1 MKMKNNKGW
10 KMAKKKSKKKRL
22 IVFGIIIAVIIL
34 VVVAFVAG
42 KKDDVI
48 KVTTAKVER
57 RTIVQTVS
65 AVGKIQP
72 ETSVK
77 ISSETSGEIIYL
89 GVREGDTVRAG
100 QLLVRI
106 KPDIFETQL
115 EQFKSAAEAAKL
127 ETEAMHAEKIRA
139 ESELKRV
146 TELYKK
152 EFASKQEFE
161 LAKANFDRAVANYNA
176 SLSRYQ
182 QALSAYKQMQKS
194 YERTVIHSPING
206 IVTSLSVEKGEKV
219 VGTAQMAGT
228 EIMQIADLSVMNA
241 IVEVDENDIVNV
253 KVGDTAEIEVDAI
266 PNEVYKG
273 VVVETGHSAITS
285 RLGTQDEVTNFKVKI
300 RFLKPDNRLRPGM
313 SCNTEIRTNVR
324 ENVLAVPLQ
333 AVTVRLEAGNLATD
347 VASGGIEKKTEE
359 PKEKTKAPP
368 SVVFLNDKGKAK
380 MVKVKTGISDKGYI
394 EIIEGLKEGDEVIS
408 GSFMA
413 VSKLL
418 KDGSPIKVD
427 STKTRFVKKS

>member
-1 MKMKNNKGW
+1 
-10 KMAKKKSKKKRL
+10 MAKKKSKRKRL
-22 IVFGIIIAVIIL
+22 IVLGIVLVVILL
-34 VVVAFVAG
+34 VVVAFVSG
-42 KKDDVI
+42 NKDEVI

-65 AVGKIQP
+65 AIGKIQP

-127 ETEAMHAEKIRA
+127 ETEVMLAEKVRS
-139 ESELKRV
+139 ESELKRI

-161 LAKANFDRAVANYNA
+161 LAKSNYDRAVANYNA

-182 QALSAYKQMQKS
+182 QALAAYKQMQKS
-194 YERTVIHSPING
+194 YERTTIVSPISG

-253 KVGDTAEIEVDAI
+253 KVGDTADIEVDAI
-266 PNEVYKG
+266 PDEIFKG
-273 VVVETGHSAITS
+273 VVVETGHSALTS
-285 RLGTQDEVTNFKVKI
+285 KLGTQDEVTNFKVKV
-300 RFLKPDNRLRPGM
+300 RFLKPDRRLRPGM

-324 ENVLAVPLQ
+324 PNVLAVPLQ
-333 AVTVRLEAGNLATD
+333 AVTVRFEEGKSFATD
-347 VASGGIEKKTEE
+347 VGSGEIQKVDEKD
-359 PKEKTKAPP
+359 KEKVKVPP

-418 KDGSPIKVD
+418 KDGSPIKID
-427 STKTRFVKKS
+427 STKSRFVKK

>member
-1 MKMKNNKGW
+1 
-10 KMAKKKSKKKRL
+10 MAKRKTKKKRMVL
-22 IVFGIIIAVIIL
+22 GVVILVFVAIAVLSIL
-34 VVVAFVAG
+34 SSN
-42 KKDDVI
+42 KNETI
-48 KVTTAKVER
+48 KVTTTKVER
-57 RTIVQTVS
+57 RTIIQTVS
-65 AVGKIQP
+65 AVGKIEP
-72 ETSVK
+72 ETKVK

-115 EQFKSAAEAAKL
+115 EQFKAATESAKMQIESAL
-127 ETEAMHAEKIRA
+127 AEKVRA
-139 ESELKRV
+139 EGELQRV
-146 TELYKK
+146 IELYKK

-161 LAKANFDRAVANYNA
+161 MAKANYDRAVAAYNA
-176 SLSRYQ
+176 SLSNYQ
-182 QALSAYKQMQKS
+182 QSLAAFKQMQKS
-194 YERTVIHSPING
+194 FERTTITSPING

-253 KVGDTAEIEVDAI
+253 KVGDSANIEVDAL
-266 PNEVYKG
+266 PNEIFKG
-273 VVVETGHSAITS
+273 VVVETGHSALVS

-300 RFLKPDNRLRPGM
+300 RLIKPDKRLRPGM
-313 SCNTEIRTNVR
+313 SCNAEIQTTKK

-333 AVTVRLEAGNLATD
+333 AVTVKTEGASLVSD
-347 VASGGIEKKTEE
+347 VTNADIEKSNEVQ
-359 PKEKTKAPP
+359 TKKNIPP
-368 SVVFLNDKGKAK
+368 SVVFINDKGKAK
-380 MVKVKTGISDKGYI
+380 MVQVRTGISDDGYI
-394 EIIEGLKEGDEVIS
+394 EIIEGLKEGQEVVS

-413 VSKLL
+413 ITKLL

-427 STKTRFVKKS
+427 AEKNKTKKEK

>member
-1 MKMKNNKGW
+1 
-10 KMAKKKSKKKRL
+10 MAKKKSKKRRL
-22 IVFGIIIAVIIL
+22 IVLGIIL
-34 VVVAFVAG
+34 VVVILIVVAFVSG
-42 KKDDVI
+42 NKDEVI

-57 RTIVQTVS
+57 QTIVQTVS

-115 EQFKSAAEAAKL
+115 EQFKSAADAAKL
-127 ETEAMHAEKIRA
+127 ETEVMLAEKVRS
-139 ESELKRV
+139 ESELRRI

-161 LAKANFDRAVANYNA
+161 LAKANYDRAVANYNA

-182 QALSAYKQMQKS
+182 QALAAYKQMQKS
-194 YERTVIHSPING
+194 YERTTIVSPING

-241 IVEVDENDIVNV
+241 IVEVDENDIINV
-253 KVGDTAEIEVDAI
+253 KVGDTADIEVDALPDEI
-266 PNEVYKG
+266 FKG
-273 VVVETGHSAITS
+273 VVVETGHSALTS
-285 RLGTQDEVTNFKVKI
+285 KLGTQDEVTNFKVKV
-300 RFLKPDNRLRPGM
+300 RFLNPDKRLRPGM

-324 ENVLAVPLQ
+324 PNVLAVPLQ
-333 AVTVRLEAGNLATD
+333 AVTVRFEEGKSSATD
-347 VASGGIEKKTEE
+347 VRSGGIQKVEEKD
-359 PKEKTKAPP
+359 KEKVKAPP

-380 MVKVKTGISDKGYI
+380 MVKVKTGLSDKGYI

-413 VSKLL
+413 ISKLL

-427 STKTRFVKKS
+427 TTKSRFVKK

>member
-1 MKMKNNKGW
+1 
-10 KMAKKKSKKKRL
+10 MAKKKSKKRRL
-22 IVFGIIIAVIIL
+22 IVLGIIL
-34 VVVAFVAG
+34 VVVILIVVAFVSG
-42 KKDDVI
+42 NKDEVI
-48 KVTTAKVER
+48 KVITAKVER

-115 EQFKSAAEAAKL
+115 EQFKSAADAAKL
-127 ETEAMHAEKIRA
+127 ETEVMLAEKVRS
-139 ESELKRV
+139 ESELKRI

-161 LAKANFDRAVANYNA
+161 LAKANYDRAVANYNA

-182 QALSAYKQMQKS
+182 QALAAYKQMQKS
-194 YERTVIHSPING
+194 YERTTIVSPING

-241 IVEVDENDIVNV
+241 IVEVDENDIINV
-253 KVGDTAEIEVDAI
+253 KVGDTADIEVDALPDEI
-266 PNEVYKG
+266 FKG
-273 VVVETGHSAITS
+273 VVVETGHSALTS
-285 RLGTQDEVTNFKVKI
+285 KLGTQDEVTNFKVKV
-300 RFLKPDNRLRPGM
+300 RFLNPDRRLRPGM
-313 SCNTEIRTNVR
+313 SCNTEIRTNIR
-324 ENVLAVPLQ
+324 PNVLSVPLQ
-333 AVTVRLEAGNLATD
+333 AVTVRFEEGKSSATD
-347 VASGGIEKKTEE
+347 VSSGEIQKVEEKD
-359 PKEKTKAPP
+359 KEKVKAPP

-413 VSKLL
+413 ISKLL

-427 STKTRFVKKS
+427 TTKSRFVKK

>member
-1 MKMKNNKGW
+1 
-10 KMAKKKSKKKRL
+10 MAKRKSKKGLVISIIL
-22 IVFGIIIAVIIL
+22 IILFAIIAV
-34 VVVAFVAG
+34 AFLTG
-42 KKDDVI
+42 RKDEVI
-48 KVTTAKVER
+48 KVTTSKVER
-57 RTIVQTVS
+57 RTIIQTVS
-65 AVGKIQP
+65 AVGKIEP
-72 ETSVK
+72 ETKVK

-115 EQFKSAAEAAKL
+115 EQFKAAAEAAKVQI
-127 ETEAMHAEKIRA
+127 ESARAEKVRA
-139 ESELKRV
+139 EGELRRV
-146 TELYKK
+146 TELYQK

-161 LAKANFDRAVANYNA
+161 LAKANFERAVAAYNA
-176 SLSRYQ
+176 SLSNYQ
-182 QALSAYKQMQKS
+182 QALAAYKQMQKS
-194 YERTVIHSPING
+194 FERTTIYSPING
-206 IVTSLSVEKGEKV
+206 VVTSLSVEKGEKV

-253 KVGDTAEIEVDAI
+253 KVGDTADIEVDAI
-266 PNEVYKG
+266 PDEVFKG

-285 RLGTQDEVTNFKVKI
+285 KLGTQDEVTNFKVKI
-300 RFLKPDNRLRPGM
+300 RFLKPDRRLRPGM
-313 SCNTEIRTNVR
+313 SCNAEIQTNKR

-333 AVTVRLEAGNLATD
+333 AVTVRMEGFTPKSD
-347 VASGGIEKKTEE
+347 ISTGDIEKVQDAQITKKKT
-359 PKEKTKAPP
+359 PP
-368 SVVFLNDKGKAK
+368 SVVFIADKGKAK
-380 MVKVKTGISDKGYI
+380 MVKVKTGISDNGYI
-394 EIIEGLKEGDEVIS
+394 EIIEGLKEGEIVIS

-427 STKTRFVKKS
+427 TTKFGIKSKF

>member
-1 MKMKNNKGW
+1 
-10 KMAKKKSKKKRL
+10 MAKKKSKKKRL
-22 IVFGIIIAVIIL
+22 VAFGVVIVVIIL
-34 VVVAFVAG
+34 VVVAFVVG
-42 KKDDVI
+42 KKDEVI

-100 QLLVRI
+100 ELLVRI

-127 ETEAMHAEKIRA
+127 ETEVMLAEKIRA
-139 ESELKRV
+139 ESELKRI
-146 TELYKK
+146 TELYQK

-161 LAKANFDRAVANYNA
+161 MAKANFDRALASYHS

-194 YERTVIHSPING
+194 YERTSIYSPING

-253 KVGDTAEIEVDAI
+253 KVGDTAIIEVDAI
-266 PNEVYKG
+266 PNEEFKG
-273 VVVETGHSAITS
+273 VVVETGHSAIIS

-313 SCNTEIRTNVR
+313 SCNTEIRTKVR

-333 AVTVRLEAGNLATD
+333 AVTVRLEGGNLATD
-347 VASGGIEKKTEE
+347 ITSGEIEKETNET
-359 PKEKTKAPP
+359 KEKFKTPP

-380 MVKVKTGISDKGYI
+380 MIKVKTGISDKGYI

-427 STKTRFVKKS
+427 TTKTRFVKKS

>member
-1 MKMKNNKGW
+1 
-10 KMAKKKSKKKRL
+10 MAKRKSKKKLVILATVIVL
-22 IVFGIIIAVIIL
+22 IVVIAV
-34 VVVAFVAG
+34 AFLSG
-42 KKDDVI
+42 RKDEVI

-65 AVGKIQP
+65 AVGEIEP
-72 ETSVK
+72 ETKVK

-89 GVREGDTVRAG
+89 GVREGDTVRAN

-106 KPDIFETQL
+106 KPDIFQTQL
-115 EQFKSAAEAAKL
+115 EQFKAAAEAAKVQI
-127 ETEAMHAEKIRA
+127 ESARAEKVRA
-139 ESELKRV
+139 ESEFRRIS
-146 TELYKK
+146 ELYEK

-161 LAKANFDRAVANYNA
+161 LAKANYERAVAAYNA
-176 SLSRYQ
+176 SLSNYQ
-182 QALSAYKQMQKS
+182 QALAAYKQMQKS
-194 YERTVIHSPING
+194 FERTEIYSPING

-228 EIMQIADLSVMNA
+228 EIMQVADLSVMNA

-253 KVGDTAEIEVDAI
+253 KVGDTADIEVDAI
-266 PNEVYKG
+266 PDEIFKG
-273 VVVETGHSAITS
+273 VVVETGHSAMTS
-285 RLGTQDEVTNFKVKI
+285 KLGTQDEVKNFKVKI
-300 RFLKPDNRLRPGM
+300 RILNPDRRLRPGM
-313 SCNTEIRTNVR
+313 SCNAEIQTNKK
-324 ENVLAVPLQ
+324 ENVLAIPLQ
-333 AVTVRLEAGNLATD
+333 AVTVRLEDFTPKSD
-347 VASGGIEKKTEE
+347 VSSGEIEKSQEEKKTI
-359 PKEKTKAPP
+359 KKTPP

-394 EIIEGLKEGDEVIS
+394 EIIDGLKEGDEVIS

-427 STKTRFVKKS
+427 TVKFGKKSK

>member
-1 MKMKNNKGW
+1 
-10 KMAKKKSKKKRL
+10 MAKRKSKKRL
-22 IVFGIIIAVIIL
+22 IVLIAVVAL
-34 VVVAFVAG
+34 LAVVLISFFAG
-42 KKDDVI
+42 KKEEII

-57 RTIVQTVS
+57 RTIIQTVS
-65 AVGKIQP
+65 AVGKIEP
-72 ETSVK
+72 ETKVK

-115 EQFKSAAEAAKL
+115 EQFKAAADAAKVQIESAL
-127 ETEAMHAEKIRA
+127 AEKVRA
-139 ESELKRV
+139 ESELRRI
-146 TELYKK
+146 TELYQK

-161 LAKANFDRAVANYNA
+161 LAKANFDRAVASYNA
-176 SLSRYQ
+176 ALSNYQ
-182 QALSAYKQMQKS
+182 QALAAYKQMQKS
-194 YERTVIHSPING
+194 FERTTIYSPING
-206 IVTSLSVEKGEKV
+206 VVTSLSIEKGEKV

-253 KVGDTAEIEVDAI
+253 KVGDSADIEVDAI
-266 PNEVYKG
+266 PDEIFQG
-273 VVVETGHSAITS
+273 IVVETGHSALTS
-285 RLGTQDEVTNFKVKI
+285 KLGTQDEVTNFKVKV
-300 RFLKPDNRLRPGM
+300 RFLHPDRRLRPGM
-313 SCNTEIRTNVR
+313 SCNAEIRTNKR

-333 AVTVRLEAGNLATD
+333 AVTVRMEDFTPKSD
-347 VASGGIEKKTEE
+347 VSTGDIEKVADEQKLQKRT
-359 PKEKTKAPP
+359 PP
-368 SVVFLNDKGKAK
+368 SVVFLNNKGKAK

-408 GSFMA
+408 GSFTA

-427 STKTRFVKKS
+427 SIKFGKK

>member
-1 MKMKNNKGW
+1 
-10 KMAKKKSKKKRL
+10 MAKRKSKKRL
-22 IVFGIIIAVIIL
+22 IVLIAVVAL
-34 VVVAFVAG
+34 LAVVLISFFAG
-42 KKDDVI
+42 KKEEII

-57 RTIVQTVS
+57 RTIIQTVS
-65 AVGKIQP
+65 AVGKIEP
-72 ETSVK
+72 ETKVK

-115 EQFKSAAEAAKL
+115 EQFKAAADAAKVQIESAL
-127 ETEAMHAEKIRA
+127 AEKVRA
-139 ESELKRV
+139 ESELRRI
-146 TELYKK
+146 TDLYQK

-161 LAKANFDRAVANYNA
+161 LAKANFDRAVASYNA
-176 SLSRYQ
+176 ALSNYQ
-182 QALSAYKQMQKS
+182 QALAAYKQMQKS
-194 YERTVIHSPING
+194 FERTTIYSPING
-206 IVTSLSVEKGEKV
+206 VVTSLSIEKGEKV

-253 KVGDTAEIEVDAI
+253 KVGDSADIEVDAI
-266 PNEVYKG
+266 PDEIFQG
-273 VVVETGHSAITS
+273 IVVETGHSALTS
-285 RLGTQDEVTNFKVKI
+285 KLGTQDEVTNFKVKV
-300 RFLKPDNRLRPGM
+300 RFLHPDRRLRPGM
-313 SCNTEIRTNVR
+313 SCNAEIRTNKR

-333 AVTVRLEAGNLATD
+333 AVTVRMEDFTPKSD
-347 VASGGIEKKTEE
+347 VSTGDIEKVADEQKLQKRT
-359 PKEKTKAPP
+359 PP
-368 SVVFLNDKGKAK
+368 SVVFLNNKGKAK

-408 GSFMA
+408 GSFTA

-427 STKTRFVKKS
+427 SIKFGKK

>member
-1 MKMKNNKGW
+1 
-10 KMAKKKSKKKRL
+10 MAKKKSKKKRL
-22 IVFGIIIAVIIL
+22 IVFGIILIVVILI
-34 VVVAFVAG
+34 VVSFVSG
-42 KKDDVI
+42 NKDEVI

-115 EQFKSAAEAAKL
+115 EQFKSAADAAKL
-127 ETEAMHAEKIRA
+127 ETEVMLAEKVRS
-139 ESELKRV
+139 ESELRRI

-161 LAKANFDRAVANYNA
+161 LAKANYDRAVANYNA

-182 QALSAYKQMQKS
+182 QALAAYKQMQKS
-194 YERTVIHSPING
+194 YERTTIVSPING

-241 IVEVDENDIVNV
+241 IVEVDENDIINV
-253 KVGDTAEIEVDAI
+253 KVGDTADIEVDALPDEI
-266 PNEVYKG
+266 FKG
-273 VVVETGHSAITS
+273 VVVETGHSALTS
-285 RLGTQDEVTNFKVKI
+285 KLGTQDEVTNFKVKV
-300 RFLKPDNRLRPGM
+300 RFLNPDRRLRPGM
-313 SCNTEIRTNVR
+313 SCNTEIRTNIR
-324 ENVLAVPLQ
+324 PNVLSVPLQ
-333 AVTVRLEAGNLATD
+333 AVTVRFEEGKSSATD
-347 VASGGIEKKTEE
+347 VSSGEIQKVEEKD
-359 PKEKTKAPP
+359 KEKVKAPP

-413 VSKLL
+413 ISKLL

-427 STKTRFVKKS
+427 TTKSRFVKK

>member
-1 MKMKNNKGW
+1 
-10 KMAKKKSKKKRL
+10 MAKKKSKKR
-22 IVFGIIIAVIIL
+22 IVLL
-34 VVVAFVAG
+34 VVVVLLLLVGIFAFLTG
-42 KKDDVI
+42 NKEEKI

-65 AVGKIQP
+65 AVGKIEP
-72 ETSVK
+72 ETKVK
-77 ISSETSGEIIYL
+77 ISSETSGEIIFL
-89 GVREGDTVRAG
+89 GVREGDTVKAG

-115 EQFKSAAEAAKL
+115 EQFKAAAEAAKVQIDI
-127 ETEAMHAEKIRA
+127 TQAEKIRA
-139 ESELKRV
+139 ESELRRV
-146 TELYKK
+146 TELYQK

-161 LAKANFDRAVANYNA
+161 LAKTNYDRAVASYNA
-176 SLSRYQ
+176 SLSNYQ
-182 QALSAYKQMQKS
+182 QALAAYKQMQKS
-194 YERTVIHSPING
+194 FERTTIYSPING
-206 IVTSLSVEKGEKV
+206 VVTSLSVEKGEKV

-253 KVGDTAEIEVDAI
+253 KVGDSAEIEVDAI
-266 PNEVYKG
+266 PDEVFKG
-273 VVVETGHSAITS
+273 IVVETGHSAIAS

-300 RFLKPDNRLRPGM
+300 RFLKPDRRLRPGM
-313 SCNTEIRTNVR
+313 SCNAEIQTNKR

-333 AVTVRLEAGNLATD
+333 AVTVRMEGFTPKTD
-347 VASGGIEKKTEE
+347 VSSGDIEKESESEKMKKKT
-359 PKEKTKAPP
+359 PP
-368 SVVFLNDKGKAK
+368 SIVFLNDNGKAK
-380 MVKVKTGISDKGYI
+380 MVQVKTGISDKGYI
-394 EIIEGLKEGDEVIS
+394 EIIEGLKEGQEIIS

-427 STKTRFVKKS
+427 TSKFGLKKNKNKNE